1 MIVYPAIDL
10 RRGRVVRLVHGD
22 PARETV
28 HGDDP
33 VAVAARWLDAGA
45 QWLHV
50 VNLDGAL
57 GEAVQA
63 LDALGSIA
71 ALGAPVQFGGGL
83 RSLDDAARALEAGAS
98 RVILGTLAVREP
110 EQVGEAVARFSA
122 DAVAVALDARG
133 DRVATHGWQQVS
145 AWTPADLGRRFAQM
159 GVRHALF
166 TDVSRDGDLSGVA
179 VEATAALARETGLAV
194 IASGGVA
201 GLDDIR
207 ALQASGDIAGVVIGK
222 ALYSGVFTLDEALA
236 AAR

>member
-1 MIVYPAIDL
+1 
-10 RRGRVVRLVHGD
+10 
-22 PARETV
+22 
-28 HGDDP
+28 
-33 VAVAARWLDAGA
+33 
-45 QWLHV
+45 
-50 VNLDGAL
+50 
-57 GEAVQA
+57 
-63 LDALGSIA
+63 
-71 ALGAPVQFGGGL
+71 
-83 RSLDDAARALEAGAS
+83 
-98 RVILGTLAVREP
+98 
-110 EQVGEAVARFSA
+110 
-122 DAVAVALDARG
+122 
-133 DRVATHGWQQVS
+133 
-145 AWTPADLGRRFAQM
+145 M